1 MRNTSCGLLW
11 GLSALLSCV
20 SMVAR
25 VAPLVFWFL
34 GSVSRVGGSCRVSR
48 AVGCSVRFT
57 SLVARVVFSLV
68 CELTVLLFRSSVACL
83 MTLSALAP
91 NFQFVVLGL

>member
-1 MRNTSCGLLW
+1 MP
-11 GLSALLSCV
+11 
-20 SMVAR
+20 R

-34 GSVSRVGGSCRVSR
+34 GSVSRVGDSCRVSC
-48 AVGCSVRFT
+48 ALGCSARFT

-68 CELTVLLFRSSVACL
+68 CELTVLLFRSGVAQRCL

-91 NFQFVVLGL
+91 NFQLVVLGL